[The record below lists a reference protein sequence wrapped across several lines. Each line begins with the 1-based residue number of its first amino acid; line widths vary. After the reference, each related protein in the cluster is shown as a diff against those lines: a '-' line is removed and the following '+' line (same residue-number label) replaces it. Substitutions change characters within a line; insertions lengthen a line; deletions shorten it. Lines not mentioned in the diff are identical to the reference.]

1 VTMGCD
7 ASSFSAF
14 RNELSRLYAGEC
26 YRGERRRAASEG
38 QEEPHGTEVSSEK
51 WSEKDEVQECW
62 GDAGGGGGKGGSKAG
77 LKFHRATRDVSPD
90 LEVDAEHVRP
100 YLRRCGFSE
109 AQVRPPVWF
118 VYVYCATSASA
129 RCYCVYCVYCVYCAT
144 KARWN

>member
-62 GDAGGGGGKGGSKAG
+62 GDAGGGGARVVAKQGSSLLA
-77 LKFHRATRDVSPD
+77 P
-90 LEVDAEHVRP
+90 
-100 YLRRCGFSE
+100 
-109 AQVRPPVWF
+109 QW
-118 VYVYCATSASA
+118 
-129 RCYCVYCVYCVYCAT
+129 
-144 KARWN
+144 